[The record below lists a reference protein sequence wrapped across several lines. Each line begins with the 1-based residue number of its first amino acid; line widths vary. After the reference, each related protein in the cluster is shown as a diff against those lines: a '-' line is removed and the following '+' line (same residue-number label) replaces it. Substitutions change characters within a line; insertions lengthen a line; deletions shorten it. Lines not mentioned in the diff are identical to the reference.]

1 MRGEFVLSRGEV
13 ERVVVH
19 TAAALQTT
27 VRLAL
32 VRNKTI
38 ETRAKKRLK
47 AGLRS
52 VVIGKMVLLE
62 SVSKESLGQIFCVLV
77 TCLPFEAN
85 IFVDCFLITGENG
98 I

>member
-38 ETRAKKRLK
+38 ETRAQKRLK
-47 AGLRS
+47 AGLGR
-52 VVIGKMVLLE
+52 VVTGKMVLLE
-62 SVSKESLGQIFCVLV
+62 RVGEESLGQIFCVLV
-77 TCLPFEAN
+77 ACLPFEAN
-85 IFVDCFLITGENG
+85 VFVDGFPLTGENS